1 MIPCHVYELRQY
13 TLKPGRRDELVELFE
28 RELIEPQE
36 DAGMRIVGQF
46 RDLDRPDRLVWVRGF
61 GDMAT
66 RAAALTAFYGGP
78 VWKEHSRAANATMLD
93 SDDVLLLRPAYPG
106 AGFPAPGGD
115 EAGRFTAAVHR
126 NAPGLAERCRREI
139 APLAC
144 LETEPAENTFPAL
157 PVRTGE
163 DALVWFAA
171 GDAAHDLPGLVQTLR
186 LEPTAG
192 SRLR

>member
-13 TLKPGRRDELVELFE
+13 TLHPGRRDELVELFE
-28 RELIEPQE
+28 REFIEPQE
-36 DAGMRIVGQF
+36 AAGMRIVGQF
-46 RDLDRPDRLVWVRGF
+46 RDLDRPDHLVWVRGF
-61 GDMAT
+61 RDMET
-66 RAAALTAFYGGP
+66 RAAALAAFYGGP
-78 VWKEHSRAANATMLD
+78 VWKAHRDAANATMLD

-106 AGFPAPGGD
+106 AGFPAPGGA

-126 NAPGLAERCRREI
+126 NEPGLADRCRRRI
-139 APLAC
+139 GPLAC

-163 DALVWFAA
+163 DVLVWFAA
-171 GDAAHDLPGLVQTLR
+171 GDTAHDLPEPVQTLR